1 MLALL
6 AAWVADWVIRRRDS
20 WFVCLLISE
29 MIFIILFIL
38 VYIQKYYGIFI
49 VRNNWVWAILITGL
63 STLAIFLGNFFSIEG
78 KRQT

>member
-1 MLALL
+1 
-6 AAWVADWVIRRRDS
+6 
-20 WFVCLLISE
+20 